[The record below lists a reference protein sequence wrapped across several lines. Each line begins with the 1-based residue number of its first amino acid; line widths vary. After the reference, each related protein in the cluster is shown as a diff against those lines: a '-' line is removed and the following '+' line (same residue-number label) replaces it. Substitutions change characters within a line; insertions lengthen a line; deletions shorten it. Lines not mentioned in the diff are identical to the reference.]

1 MEHEP
6 KLDRSDGGR
15 GIDVG
20 PLQRSVVLSIDPLL
34 SGDQQ
39 ESPQF
44 MMELASTESGDVP
57 KRFSLEMSKDFIP
70 MSVFLKSTEGNI
82 IENLSPCQVEL
93 QMLAKVKFDFLHMGK
108 NKQSNEQDQRDTGDQ
123 EEASA
128 ETGRAEEDKGTAA
141 RWRRSCSSSNQT
153 GL

>member
-70 MSVFLKSTEGNI
+70 MSVFLKSTEAMNKTREI
-82 IENLSPCQVEL
+82 QVSALSL
-93 QMLAKVKFDFLHMGK
+93 LSRFFLFDCHLDD
-108 NKQSNEQDQRDTGDQ
+108 SSGDQ